1 MRRGLGG
8 FGRSN
13 VCWWKVWESRR
24 ALYLIAAE
32 VNRLRLILWIFTPFI
47 GGGRRRRRRARR
59 KEVRWLAGTGSTTWG
74 STLGGTQLGTFCGVG
89 PCHPVYWLDLLQR
102 VQRSPDIYRLYKTV
116 CNLQSLS
123 QLEANS
129 GLYQHAD
136 KEGQNKSVTS
146 DKMLCCRAL
155 LPSLYSICLCNG
167 AVMAQRLLL

>member
-1 MRRGLGG
+1 MFHLIIKSVCGHISMLTWFHSPAAYQDEKRIWGGG

-102 VQRSPDIYRLYKTV
+102 VQRSPNIYRLYKTV
-116 CNLQSLS
+116 CATCSLS
-123 QLEANS
+123 VS
-129 GLYQHAD
+129 
-136 KEGQNKSVTS
+136 
-146 DKMLCCRAL
+146 
-155 LPSLYSICLCNG
+155 
-167 AVMAQRLLL
+167 

>member
-1 MRRGLGG
+1 MKIQLLIVFHLIIKSVCGHISMLTWFRSPAAYQDEKRMGG
-8 FGRSN
+8 RFGRSN

-102 VQRSPDIYRLYKTV
+102 VQRPPNIYRLYKTV
-116 CNLQSLS
+116 CATCSLS
-123 QLEANS
+123 VS
-129 GLYQHAD
+129 
-136 KEGQNKSVTS
+136 
-146 DKMLCCRAL
+146 
-155 LPSLYSICLCNG
+155 
-167 AVMAQRLLL
+167 

>member
-1 MRRGLGG
+1 MCVVIFPCWLDFVHLQHTRMRRGGGG

-24 ALYLIAAE
+24 ALYLIAAAHLADSSLFPSAE

-74 STLGGTQLGTFCGVG
+74 STLGGTQLRTFCGVG

-102 VQRSPDIYRLYKTV
+102 VQRPPNIYRLYKTV
-116 CNLQSLS
+116 CATCSLS
-123 QLEANS
+123 VS
-129 GLYQHAD
+129 
-136 KEGQNKSVTS
+136 
-146 DKMLCCRAL
+146 
-155 LPSLYSICLCNG
+155 
-167 AVMAQRLLL
+167 